1 MEPTRIKSV
10 AVYAPRDGY
19 GDICDEKTP
28 ASIVFYNVWDILYRS
43 SKPAV
48 IEQVFLLYKG
58 LYGVRAEL
66 R

>member
-1 MEPTRIKSV
+1 MKKLLRPLF
-10 AVYAPRDGY
+10 
-19 GDICDEKTP
+19 
-28 ASIVFYNVWDILYRS
+28 FYNVWDILYRS